1 MAMISLTNEPF
12 AKSLRVLHDCTVPQV
27 SWEEGKVITFDDS
40 YRHSVE
46 HNGDRDR
53 VVLAMQVKNP
63 DYVRWRNAGIQ
74 QQHRRIDL

>member
-1 MAMISLTNEPF
+1 MLQNFPAS
-12 AKSLRVLHDCTVPQV
+12 QV

-46 HNGDRDR
+46 HNGDSDR

-63 DYVRWRNAGIQ
+63 DYLRWRNGGSIQ
-74 QQHRRIDL
+74 QRHRRIDL